1 MRILIGAHGYPPT
14 HSAGAERR
22 AERMAHWLAVQ
33 GHEVEVFAIESLS
46 EPGVRLDSSVQ
57 DGVLVHR
64 LSYDIEA
71 SDNPFRNLYDSPIV
85 GNALRQ
91 VLQQTQF
98 DLMHLVSGYLLG
110 GQAIHTVHEAGIP
123 VVLTLTEY
131 WFLCARLNLIQA
143 TEALCNGPESAEKC
157 TRCLMESK
165 RRYRLPAQ
173 HVPQLMNLLWVGIHK
188 TASASHQ
195 LNEVNRRQQVLR
207 TALDAADLVICPS
220 KYLISMFEEYGFDTS
235 RYLFIRQGLAVQGAE
250 GHVRKPATTGVMR
263 IGYVGQI
270 KPHKG
275 VDLLIDAVIGLI
287 NAGEIVRLELWGKE
301 SEAPEYVDMLKA
313 RSSAYPEIRWNGSYT
328 GGKVWEVLSELDTLV
343 VPSRWHEN
351 SPNAILEAYKMGVL
365 VVATDL
371 GGMAELV
378 KHDHCGLVFRL
389 NDVDDLR
396 HQLERLLHEKGLA
409 ERLRENI
416 PPVKSI
422 DEEMREI
429 TEHYRQL
436 LPNLS

>member
-1 MRILIGAHGYPPT
+1 MRILIGVHGYPPT

-22 AERMAHWLAVQ
+22 AERMAHWLLAQ
-33 GHEVEVFAIESLS
+33 GYEVEVFAVESLT
-46 EPGVRLDSSVQ
+46 EPGVHLESTMQ
-57 DGVLVHR
+57 DGILVHR

-91 VLQQTQF
+91 VLQQSRF

-143 TEALCNGPESAEKC
+143 TDVLCNGPESAEKC

-173 HVPQLMNLLWVGIHK
+173 HVPQLMNLLWAGIHR
-188 TASASHQ
+188 TASATNH
-195 LNEVNRRQQVLR
+195 LNEVNRRQEVLR
-207 TALDAADLVICPS
+207 TALNAADLVICPS
-220 KYLISMFEEYGFDTS
+220 KYLISMFEEYGFDTT
-235 RYLFIRQGLAVQGAE
+235 RYLFIRQGLAVKGAANIQ
-250 GHVRKPATTGVMR
+250 RKPSTNGKMR
-263 IGYVGQI
+263 IGYIGQI

-275 VDLLIDAVIGLI
+275 VDLLIEAVIELLD
-287 NAGEIVRLELWGKE
+287 AGEQVSLDLWGKE
-301 SEAPEYVDMLKA
+301 NEAPDYVEHLKA
-313 RSSAYPEIRWNGSYT
+313 QTSDYPEICWNGSYT
-328 GGKVWEVLSELDTLV
+328 GAKAWEVLAELDTLV

-351 SPNAILEAYKMGVL
+351 SPNAILEAYKMKVL

-371 GGMAELV
+371 GGMSELV
-378 KHDHCGLVFRL
+378 KHNTCGLVFRL
-389 NDVDDLR
+389 NDADDLR
-396 HQLERLLHEKGLA
+396 RQLERLLHERGLV
-409 ERLRENI
+409 ERLRANI
-416 PPVKSI
+416 PDVKSI
-422 DEEMREI
+422 DEEMLEI
-429 TEHYRQL
+429 TEHYKQL
-436 LPNLS
+436 VPNLT